1 MVNAE
6 VIVSP
11 PDGNTVRIKQ
21 LNIWESKEMLGV
33 ISCPAGDDSDYLY
46 QKYMDRIDVWFNR
59 MKNGH
64 LPTKYA

>member
-11 PDGNTVRIKQ
+11 PDGNTVLIKQ

-33 ISCPAGDDSDYLY
+33 ISCPAGDDSDYL
-46 QKYMDRIDVWFNR
+46 
-59 MKNGH
+59 
-64 LPTKYA
+64 